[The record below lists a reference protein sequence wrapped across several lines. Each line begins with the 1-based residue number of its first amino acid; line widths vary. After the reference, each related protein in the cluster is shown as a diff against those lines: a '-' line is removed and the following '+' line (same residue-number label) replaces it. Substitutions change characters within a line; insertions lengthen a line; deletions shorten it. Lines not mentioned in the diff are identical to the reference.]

1 MIRRPPRSTLFPYTT
16 LFRSKFVV
24 CGKRRELVGMG
35 AERKAGELSNLACGF
50 CSEFRMRV
58 EAGADGGATDGE
70 IVEAVEGD
78 SNAAAI
84 AVQKIHVAGKF
95 LAESEGRGVLQ
106 MGATDFDDV
115 RELFGFGVEGVAKV
129 FHGGEEAGGRVR
141 RGGGVAGG
149 RGPGGCGIGP
159 VCGGAW

>member
-1 MIRRPPRSTLFPYTT
+1 
-16 LFRSKFVV
+16 
-24 CGKRRELVGMG
+24 
-35 AERKAGELSNLACGF
+35 
-50 CSEFRMRV
+50 MRV

-78 SNAAAI
+78 SDAAAI

-115 RELFGFGVEGVAKV
+115 HELFGFGVEGVAKV
-129 FHGGEEAGGRVR
+129 FHGGEHAPRRFRSGGAVHRGSE
-141 RGGGVAGG
+141 RGGGGV
-149 RGPGGCGIGP
+149 RD
-159 VCGGAW
+159 VDV

>member
-1 MIRRPPRSTLFPYTT
+1 ERAGGED
-16 LFRSKFVV
+16 KFVV

-95 LAESEGRGVLQ
+95 LAESEGREIGR
-106 MGATDFDDV
+106 ASC
-115 RELFGFGVEGVAKV
+115 RE
-129 FHGGEEAGGRVR
+129 GGWWWV
-141 RGGGVAGG
+141 GGV
-149 RGPGGCGIGP
+149 
-159 VCGGAW
+159 